1 MSNFLRLNVTAEGQ
15 AEEKFVKDALAPY
28 LGVYNIST
36 DTRCVL
42 TSKDRRKY
50 YRGGLISYQKAKSDI
65 RSWLL
70 SDANSDA
77 RFTTMFDLYALPNDF
92 PGYEKASSIRDPYE
106 KVSTLEK
113 AFSDDINDN
122 RFIPYIQLHEFETLL
137 FSDLSMLRL
146 EYFEHNK
153 EISQLEKVLV
163 DFSNNPELINENR
176 NTAPSKRIIKLIPEY
191 KGNKVN
197 VGATIASMIGIDHLK
212 KTCSHFNDWILKLE
226 DLI

>member
-1 MSNFLRLNVTAEGQ
+1 
-15 AEEKFVKDALAPY
+15 
-28 LGVYNIST
+28 
-36 DTRCVL
+36 
-42 TSKDRRKY
+42 
-50 YRGGLISYQKAKSDI
+50 
-65 RSWLL
+65 
-70 SDANSDA
+70 
-77 RFTTMFDLYALPNDF
+77 MFDLYALPNDF